1 MAEKLVRMPPPTVTS
16 PAEACANGSAAS
28 PRPAAALMM
37 CDLSDMVFLVGYPC
51 ERRYETGSI
60 GGTRH
65 LT

>member
-1 MAEKLVRMPPPTVTS
+1 MRIPPPTETS
-16 PAEACANGSAAS
+16 PAEAGVNGSVAS

-37 CDLSDMVFLVGYPC
+37 FDLSDMLFPVGFPC
-51 ERRYETGSI
+51 ERRYETRSI